1 MTYDYTFANWRFRES
16 DLGDQTV
23 IREQESDIQ
32 GL

>member
-1 MTYDYTFANWRFRES
+1 MTYDCTFANWRFRES

-23 IREQESDIQ
+23 IEQESDVQ